1 MLKLLHTA
9 DWQIGR
15 SYSRFDGED
24 AAALAAARIEG
35 VKRIAQIANE
45 HQVDAILVAGDVF
58 DSQTPRDKTVAR
70 LFEALA
76 GFDGPWLMLPGNHDA
91 ALPESVW
98 EFAKRMDGVVP
109 PNCMLCLQPV
119 PVEVAGRNGTP
130 FVVLPAPLTQRH
142 THTDLTD
149 WFDQAQTAVGVPRI
163 GLAHGSVEGILAED
177 VDSANPIAANRAER
191 ARLDYLALGDWHGT
205 KQMNQRTWYSGTHE
219 SERFRANDPGNCLIV
234 EIAAAGVAPVVKQV
248 PCGRF
253 RWVQFELQVRSSAEA
268 LEAVRQL
275 EAVDASTVADVAI
288 SGTCNLA
295 DQERLEAA
303 VRGAALRAAAL
314 SVQMR
319 ELHLEPSAEELQAL
333 HADGFVGAALQEL
346 KAQLA
351 GSEPELARDALLT
364 LARIQQDIKPAADSA
379 KSGTARQGATA

>member
-15 SYSRFDGED
+15 SYARFDGED

-45 HQVDAILVAGDVF
+45 HRVDAVLVAGDVF

-76 GFDGPWLMLPGNHDA
+76 GYGGPWLMLPGNHDA

-98 EFAKRMDGVVP
+98 EFARRMDGVVP
-109 PNCMLCLQPV
+109 ANCVLCLQPA
-119 PVEVAGRNGTP
+119 PVEVTGLHGTR

-149 WFDQAQTAVGVPRI
+149 WFDQAQTGAGLPRI

-177 VDSANPIAANRAER
+177 VDSANPIAADRAER

-205 KQMNQRTWYSGTHE
+205 KQVNQRTWYSGTHE
-219 SERFRANDPGNCLIV
+219 PERFRGNDPGNCLIV
-234 EIAAAGVAPVVKQV
+234 EIAGAGAAPMVTPVA
-248 PCGRF
+248 CGRF
-253 RWVQFELQVRSSAEA
+253 RWVQLELHVRSPSEV

-275 EAVDASTVADVAI
+275 EAADASTVADVTL

-295 DQERLEAA
+295 DRERLEAA

-314 SVQMR
+314 SVQMQ
-319 ELHLEPSAEELQAL
+319 ELYLEPSAEELQAL
-333 HADGFVGAALQEL
+333 RADGFVGAALREL
-346 KAQLA
+346 KEQLA
-351 GSEPELARDALLT
+351 GSEPELARDALLA
-364 LARIQQDIKPAADSA
+364 LARIQKDIQPAGGAA
-379 KSGTARQGATA
+379 NGGTARQGAIA